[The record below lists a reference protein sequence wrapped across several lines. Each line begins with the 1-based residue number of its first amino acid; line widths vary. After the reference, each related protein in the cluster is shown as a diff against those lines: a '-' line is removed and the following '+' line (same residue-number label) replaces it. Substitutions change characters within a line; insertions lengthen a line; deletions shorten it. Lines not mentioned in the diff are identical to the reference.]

1 MGIMGYTPQEAQ
13 ILKRHH
19 ETVDEFLDAFCEC
32 YVRQQLAAGKS
43 PKELYRQAMKDYM
56 EGYVKS
62 YRKENPTGKIPPPPD
77 DVLPPFLKK
86 LRRLAG
92 K

>member
-1 MGIMGYTPQEAQ
+1 
-13 ILKRHH
+13 
-19 ETVDEFLDAFCEC
+19 
-32 YVRQQLAAGKS
+32 
-43 PKELYRQAMKDYM
+43 MKDYL

-62 YRKENPTGKIPPPPD
+62 YWEENPMGKIPPPPD
-77 DVLPPFLKK
+77 DVLPPFLKN